1 MKAVWLLKILF
12 ILIGWK
18 GGGFHWCVEGQ
29 RGKFSF
35 PSSLYE
41 TFITEGRTLRKN
53 FFSVKMKFSS
63 PMKYEMT
70 SLIDSRSQN
79 FFDIDSSNGEIS
91 TIAEIDRE
99 FMDVH
104 YFKVTGAENIGG
116 EGGRTATTTLQISVR
131 DINDNAPVFEKKLY
145 NTSARESLPIG
156 SSIVRIRATDEDFE
170 DNGRVSYFLSG
181 AGGDNLFRIDST
193 TGVLSLKSKLD
204 REKKSQHVINII
216 GRDNAVPS
224 ERLSTNATV
233 IISIEDDNDNIPS
246 FTKRIYYISVREDVR
261 SSSSVDRPLIGSVRA
276 IDSDVG
282 NNAMIKYSIIGGNTG
297 STFTIDQN
305 SGNIYL
311 QQNLDREQQDL
322 YKLIIRAQDLG
333 NPPKSNTTQVVINI
347 IDVNDN
353 KPQFS
358 TANYYQS
365 VAENVPQGYSILQ
378 VSAFDPDQDRNSKI
392 EYTLRNTSVRLPFL
406 IEKDTGWIKTSKT
419 LDREAAGSYRFYVQ
433 AKDQGSPPHSAI
445 ANVQL
450 SVLDRN
456 DNDPKMSQRVYDIVV
471 SESAPLGSE
480 VLKVVATDPDENSE
494 IRYEIIGGN
503 VGNSFSISSHQGAG
517 AITIAQPLNY
527 NRNKFFKLNIK
538 AIDDG
543 GRFTTSDV
551 NVNITDSNDHAPSFE
566 NTPYI
571 FDVFEDAPIGSTVSM
586 LFASDLDH
594 GENAKIS
601 YRAIPPS
608 DTFHVEQESGALV
621 VNAPL
626 DRESVS
632 TVILTVVAE
641 DGGITRLSD
650 QTEVQISIMD
660 VNDNAPRFDSTH
672 YQGSVHENSPS
683 GASVAEVS
691 AHDADEGEDGKVR
704 YRFGGRSEDEQSF
717 TVDPVS
723 GVIRTKRP
731 LDRETREYFDIMIE
745 AYDSGNILQRLL

>member
-1 MKAVWLLKILF
+1 MKSIWFLRVLF

-18 GGGFHWCVEGQ
+18 GGGVVNGQ

-41 TFITEGRTLRKN
+41 TFITEGKTLRKN
-53 FFSVKMKFSS
+53 FFSVRIKSSS
-63 PMKYEMT
+63 PIKYEMT
-70 SLIDSRSQN
+70 SLIDSRSQD
-79 FFDIDSSNGEIS
+79 FFDINESNGEIS
-91 TIAEIDRE
+91 TISEIDRE

-104 YFKVTGAENIGG
+104 YFKVTGAENNGAT
-116 EGGRTATTTLQISVR
+116 GGRTATTTLQISVR
-131 DINDNAPVFEKKLY
+131 DVNDNAPVFEKNVY

-156 SSIVRIRATDEDFE
+156 SPIVRIRATDEDFE
-170 DNGRVSYFLSG
+170 DNGKVSYYLSG

-193 TGVLSLKSKLD
+193 TGVLSLKSNLD
-204 REKKSQHVINII
+204 REQKAQHVLNVIA
-216 GRDNAVPS
+216 RDNAVPS

-233 IISIEDDNDNIPS
+233 IISIEDDNDNVPA
-246 FTKRIYYISVREDVR
+246 FTKRIYYIDVREDVKSG
-261 SSSSVDRPLIGSVRA
+261 SSFERPLIGSVRA
-276 IDSDVG
+276 IDRDVG
-282 NNAMIKYSIIGGNTG
+282 NNALLKYSIIGGNTG
-297 STFTIDQN
+297 SAFTVDQN

-311 QQNLDREQQDL
+311 QQGLDREQQDS
-322 YKLIIRAQDLG
+322 YKLILRAQDMG

-353 KPQFS
+353 SPQFS

-378 VSAFDPDQDRNSKI
+378 VSAFDPDQGRNSKI
-392 EYTLRNTSVRLPFL
+392 EYTLRDTSIRLPFL
-406 IEKDTGWIKTSKT
+406 IEKDTGWIKTSKV
-419 LDREAAGSYRFYVQ
+419 LDREVAGSYRFYVQ

-445 ANVQL
+445 ANVQI

-456 DNDPKMSQRVYDIVV
+456 DNDPKMSQREYGIVV

-480 VLKVVATDPDENSE
+480 VLKVVASDPDENSE

-503 VGNSFSISSHQGAG
+503 LGNSFSISSHQGAG
-517 AITIAQPLNY
+517 VITIAQPLDY
-527 NRNKFFKLNIK
+527 NKSKFFKLSVK
-538 AIDDG
+538 AIDSG
-543 GRFTTSDV
+543 GRFTTSAV
-551 NVNITDSNDHAPSFE
+551 NVNITDSNNHAPRFE

-608 DTFHVEQESGALV
+608 DTFLVERESGALV

-626 DRESVS
+626 DRESISSV
-632 TVILTVVAE
+632 TLTVMAE
-641 DGGITRLSD
+641 DGGLTRLSD
-650 QTEVQISIMD
+650 QTEVQISVMD
-660 VNDNAPRFDSTH
+660 VNDNAPRFDSSH
-672 YQGSVHENSPS
+672 YQGSVHENSPA
-683 GASVAEVS
+683 GASVVEVS

-731 LDRETREYFDIMIE
+731 LDRETREYYEIMIE
-745 AYDSGNILQRLL
+745 AYDSGNISRRN

>member
-1 MKAVWLLKILF
+1 MKPGWLLSILF

-18 GGGFHWCVEGQ
+18 GGGFLDVEGQ
-29 RGKFSF
+29 SAKFSF

-41 TFITEGRTLRKN
+41 TFITEGKSLRKD
-53 FFSVKMKFSS
+53 FFSVRMKSS
-63 PMKYEMT
+63 GPIKYDMT
-70 SLIDSRSQN
+70 SLIDSRSQD
-79 FFDIDSSNGEIS
+79 FFEIDPSNGDIS
-91 TIAEIDRE
+91 TISKIDRE

-104 YFKVTGAENIGG
+104 YFKVTGAENDGAD
-116 EGGRTATTTLQISVR
+116 GGRTATTTLQISVR

-145 NTSARESLPIG
+145 NTSVRESLPIG
-156 SSIVRIRATDEDFE
+156 SPIVRIRATDEDYE
-170 DNGRVSYFLSG
+170 DNGRVSYFLNG

-193 TGVLSLKSKLD
+193 TGVVSLKSHLD
-204 REKKSQHVINII
+204 REKKAQHVINVIA
-216 GRDNAVPS
+216 RDNAVPS

-233 IISIEDDNDNIPS
+233 IISIEDDNDNVPS
-246 FTKRIYYISVREDVR
+246 FTKRIYYIDVREDMKSG
-261 SSSSVDRPLIGSVRA
+261 SSSDRTLIGSVRA
-276 IDSDVG
+276 VDSDVG

-297 STFTIDQN
+297 SAFTIDQN
-305 SGNIYL
+305 SGNLYL
-311 QQNLDREQQDL
+311 QQSLDREQQDS
-322 YKLIIRAQDLG
+322 YKLIVRAQDLG

-358 TANYYQS
+358 TNSYYQS

-378 VSAFDPDQDRNSKI
+378 VSAFDPDQGRNSKI
-392 EYTLRNTSVRLPFL
+392 EYSLHKTSIRLPFL
-406 IEKDTGWIKTSKT
+406 IEKETGWIKTSKV
-419 LDREAAGSYRFYVQ
+419 LDREVAGSYRFNVQ
-433 AKDQGSPPHSAI
+433 AMDQGSPPHSAI
-445 ANVQL
+445 AHVQI

-480 VLKVVATDPDENSE
+480 VLKVVASDPDENSE

-503 VGNSFSISSHQGAG
+503 LGNSFSISSHQGAG
-517 AITIAQPLNY
+517 KITIAQPLDY
-527 NRNKFFKLNIK
+527 NKNKYFKLSIK
-538 AIDDG
+538 AIDSG
-543 GRFTTSDV
+543 GRFSTSDV
-551 NVNITDSNDHAPSFE
+551 NVNITDSNNHAPRFE

-586 LFASDLDH
+586 LFASDQDH

-608 DTFHVEQESGALV
+608 DTFLVERETGALV

-632 TVILTVVAE
+632 TVILTVMAE
-641 DGGITRLSD
+641 DGGLTRLSD

-660 VNDNAPRFDSTH
+660 VNDNAPQFDSS
-672 YQGSVHENSPS
+672 YYEGSVHENSPA

-704 YRFGGRSEDEQSF
+704 YRFYGRSEDEQSF

-731 LDRETREYFDIMIE
+731 LDRETRDYYEIMIE
-745 AYDSGNILQRLL
+745 AYDSGKTF